1 MQIRQQPIQARS
13 TQWHMITFGNKIRN
27 GIIHQNYQN
36 SSNIPL
42 SAFGNQEGIGRIH
55 RSRMLSQNFHSIE
68 EAEHFA
74 TNILPPGFLV
84 VHDASRGCQDNVPKL
99 HVKQ

>member
-1 MQIRQQPIQARS
+1 
-13 TQWHMITFGNKIRN
+13 MITFGNKIRN

-42 SAFGNQEGIGRIH
+42 SAFGNQLGIDRIH
-55 RSRMLSQNFHSIE
+55 RKINILLHQLRMLSQKFHSIE

-74 TNILPPGFLV
+74 TNILPPGFLM